1 MAPSI
6 ATVFTSLL
14 ALAPLGAVASPLN
27 LWRPSGPISPPTSD
41 NDGSLADTLASTIA
55 AFVNNPHA
63 TNIVPNSYIVVY
75 HKNYTDDEIDQH
87 QQSVKV
93 AVKKRNLNKRG
104 LLGQLLSTRVR
115 TFAMSGWRAMALDS
129 DDLMMSE
136 INNMSMV
143 KYVEANTYVKASGL
157 VNQSNAP
164 NGLVRLSHAQTG
176 GRGYVF
182 DDSAGEGITAYI
194 VDTGIMTTHEDFQG
208 RAVMGFNAVEEEEAT
223 DLNGHGSHVAGT
235 VGGAT
240 FGVAK
245 NVQLVGVKVLDAQ
258 GGGTNADVIDGLNFV
273 ASDAKKGKSVM
284 NMSLGG
290 PASQAVNDA
299 IERLFSNGVV
309 PVVAAGNEAQDA
321 ANVSPASSP
330 NAITVGA
337 IDQTN
342 DRRASFSNF
351 GSFVDVYA
359 PGVDVESVGISSND
373 ATETLSGTS
382 MASPHI
388 AGLAAYLM
396 SLEGITD
403 ATAVSDRIKELGAA
417 TGASVRRNVRGT
429 TSVIANNGNL

>member
-1 MAPSI
+1 MAPSLTTI
-6 ATVFTSLL
+6 FTTLL
-14 ALAPLGAVASPLN
+14 ALAPLGTFAHPMNV
-27 LWRPSGPISPPTSD
+27 WRPTAEAGTSLGVFVSNPD
-41 NDGSLADTLASTIA
+41 A
-55 AFVNNPHA
+55 AGV
-63 TNIVPNSYIVVY
+63 VPNSYIVVY
-75 HKNYTDDEIDQH
+75 HKNTTDDEVDAH
-87 QQSVKV
+87 QASVKV
-93 AVKKRNLNKRG
+93 AVKKRNLGKRG
-104 LLGQLLSTRVR
+104 LVGQLLSTRVR
-115 TFAMSGWRAMALDS
+115 TFAMSGWRAMALES
-129 DDLMMSE
+129 DDLMMND
-136 INNMSMV
+136 INNMAMV
-143 KYVEANTYVKASGL
+143 KYVEANTYVQALALK
-157 VNQSNAP
+157 NQINAP
-164 NGLVRLSHAQTG
+164 TGLVRLSHADAG
-176 GRGYVF
+176 GSGYIF

-208 RAVMGFNAVEEEEAT
+208 RAIMGFNAVEEEQAT
-223 DLNGHGSHVAGT
+223 DLNGHGSHVSGT
-235 VGGAT
+235 IGGAT

-245 NVQLVGVKVLDAQ
+245 NVQLVGVKVLDAN

-273 ASDAKKGKSVM
+273 ASNATKGKSVM

-290 PASQAVNDA
+290 TKSQAVNDA

-351 GSFVDVYA
+351 GAIVDVYA
-359 PGVDVESVGISSND
+359 PGVNVESVGIANNTAS
-373 ATETLSGTS
+373 EVLSGTS

-396 SLEGITD
+396 SLEGLTN
-403 ATAVSDRIKELGAA
+403 ATAVSDRIKALGGAS
-417 TGASVRRNVRGT
+417 GASVLRNVRGT

>member
-1 MAPSI
+1 MAPSL
-6 ATVFTSLL
+6 ATIFTTLL
-14 ALAPLGAVASPLN
+14 ALAPLGTFAHPLN
-27 LWRPSGPISPPTSD
+27 VWRPTAEAGTSL
-41 NDGSLADTLASTIA
+41 GV
-55 AFVNNPHA
+55 FVSNPDA
-63 TNIVPNSYIVVY
+63 TGVVPNSYIVVY
-75 HKNYTDDEIDQH
+75 HKNTTDDEVEAH
-87 QQSVKV
+87 QLSVKV
-93 AVKKRNLNKRG
+93 AVKKRNLGKRG
-104 LLGQLLSTRVR
+104 LNGQLLSTRVR
-115 TFAMSGWRAMALDS
+115 TFAMSGWRAMALES
-129 DDLMMSE
+129 DDLMMND
-136 INNMSMV
+136 INNMAMV
-143 KYVEANTYVKASGL
+143 KYVEANTYVQALGL
-157 VNQSNAP
+157 VNQINAP
-164 NGLVRLSHAQTG
+164 TGLVRLSHAKAG
-176 GRGYVF
+176 GSGYIF

-208 RAVMGFNAVEEEEAT
+208 RAIMGFNAVEEEQAT
-223 DLNGHGSHVAGT
+223 DLNGHGSHVSGT
-235 VGGAT
+235 IGGAT

-245 NVQLVGVKVLDAQ
+245 NVKLVGVKVLDAN

-273 ASDAKKGKSVM
+273 ASNATKGKSVM

-290 PASQAVNDA
+290 TKSQALNDA

-351 GSFVDVYA
+351 GAFVDVYA
-359 PGVDVESVGISSND
+359 PGVNVESVGIANNTASQI
-373 ATETLSGTS
+373 LSGTS

-396 SLEGITD
+396 SLEGLTD
-403 ATAVSDRIKELGAA
+403 ATAVSDRIKALGGAS
-417 TGASVRRNVRGT
+417 GASVLRNVRNT